1 MLVTGASGGVG
12 TFAVQI
18 AKAFGAEVTG
28 VCSTR
33 NLDMVRSIG
42 ADRVIDY
49 TKHDFT
55 ELVRD
60 QHVLF
65 DNVGNRAWS
74 ETSRVL
80 AAGGVNVSVTGPKHA
95 VMGPMRRFAF
105 RKLLSRSGDKQFTW
119 FTAQVKRED
128 LEFLADLLESRDLEP
143 VIEKTFPL
151 SEVPDALRYLGEG
164 HAHGKLVIAM

>member
-1 MLVTGASGGVG
+1 M
-12 TFAVQI
+12 AVQI
-18 AKAFGAEVTG
+18 GKALGAEVTA
-28 VCSTR
+28 VCSTGKV
-33 NLDMVRSIG
+33 DMASSIG

-49 TKHDFT
+49 TKEDFT

-80 AAGGVNVSVTGPKHA
+80 AGGGVNVSVTGPKHA
-95 VMGPMRRFAF
+95 VMGPMRRFVY
-105 RKLLSRSGDKQFTW
+105 RKLMSRFGDKRFTS

-128 LEFLADLLESRDLEP
+128 LEFLAGLLESGDLQP
-143 VIEKTFPL
+143 VIEKAYPL
-151 SEVPDALRYLGEG
+151 SEVPEALRYLGEG
-164 HAHGKLVIAM
+164 HAHGKLIVTM